1 MDRSKYFLSILL
13 GILLATGFSSQV
25 VTDSLPEVL
34 KLTHSSNRQ
43 LVLTRANLASQT
55 DSINIAT
62 SDLGLNISTVL
73 SGTRDWNL
81 KTNSEADI
89 LSGSLVG
96 SYTLSDGNRSKNKVT
111 LEEHIF
117 TKGIHQLHE
126 LEQKV
131 LLETIKAYLNVLRD
145 QRLVELTDG
154 NVSVLRRQFEEVKD
168 RFSLGEVTRT
178 DVAQAEAALA
188 SAKANLTAKQGALAI
203 AGEIFLTQVG
213 FSPENLE
220 PVKLSFKLP
229 KTIEDAT
236 KRALKHHPK
245 LLSVKVQE
253 MIGQLGI
260 DIAKGAKKPIIS
272 LRSTL
277 TNGYNQSSGNFNS
290 ASIKIEGSIPL
301 FNSGRID
308 NTVNQ
313 AESNLKAYIA
323 NSQLAKRNILEEI
336 SIAWSNLAVAEAT
349 ISARKQQIEASKIA
363 YDGVVVEEKLGTRT
377 TLNVI
382 NAEQD
387 LLSAR
392 TQLASAERDHQF
404 AMFSLLAASGD
415 LNLKYL
421 GIKGSKAPKIISKP
435 PKSNVNIIE
444 SFLQDLGFAV
454 PEGLVADK

>member
-1 MDRSKYFLSILL
+1 MNRCKYFLSIAL
-13 GILLATGFSSQV
+13 GIVLALSFSSKV

-34 KLTHSSNRQ
+34 KLTHSSNKQ
-43 LVLTRANLASQT
+43 LVLTRANLVSQT

-62 SDLGLNISTVL
+62 SDLGINVSTAFT
-73 SGTRDWNL
+73 GTRDWNF

-89 LSGSLVG
+89 VSGSLVG

-111 LEEHIF
+111 LEEHMF
-117 TKGIHQLHE
+117 TMGIHQLHE
-126 LEQKV
+126 LEQTV

-145 QRLVELTDG
+145 QRFVELTVG
-154 NVSVLRRQFEEVKD
+154 NVSVLRRQFEEIKD

-188 SAKANLTAKQGALAI
+188 SAMANLTAKQGALAI
-203 AGEIFLTQVG
+203 SGELFLTQVG
-213 FSPENLE
+213 ISPENLE
-220 PVKLSFKLP
+220 PVSITFRLP

-236 KRALKHHPK
+236 KRALRQHPK

-260 DIAKGAKKPIIS
+260 DIAKGAKKPTIN

-277 TNGYNQSSGNFNS
+277 TNGYNQSLGNFNS
-290 ASIKIEGSIPL
+290 ASIRIEGSIPL

-308 NTVNQ
+308 NTVKQ
-313 AESNLKAYIA
+313 AESNLVAYIA
-323 NSQLAKRNILEEI
+323 NSQLAKRSILERI

-349 ISARKQQIEASKIA
+349 INARKQQIEASKIA
-363 YDGVVVEEKLGTRT
+363 YDGVVVEAKLGTRT

-387 LLSAR
+387 LLNAR

-415 LNLKYL
+415 LNLKHL
-421 GIKGSKAPKIISKP
+421 GIKGSKAPKIISNP
-435 PKSNVNIIE
+435 PQNNLNIIE

-454 PEGLVADK
+454 SEGYVADK